1 VTGARYRFIGH
12 GLTTDT
18 RKFLLEE
25 ITHVVIT
32 QSPDIIVQ
40 NTVKIFDNIRNG
52 AVPMEGVAYLI
63 MQVVV
68 KENLP

>member
-1 VTGARYRFIGH
+1 MDI
-12 GLTTDT
+12 
-18 RKFLLEE
+18 
-25 ITHVVIT
+25 VIT

-40 NTVKIFDNIRNG
+40 NTLKIFDNIRNG
-52 AVPMEGVAYLI
+52 AAPMQGVEDLT